1 MSQQQPSP
9 SFGKDGDKRM
19 TLAQLRHDIRN
30 YLNAIKLS
38 CALLQRRQSAAAAD
52 QLTDESI
59 REIDRS
65 ADKINELITR
75 HIGDNETAKNL
86 L

>member
-1 MSQQQPSP
+1 MSHS
-9 SFGKDGDKRM
+9 SHAGGKDGEKPM
-19 TLAQLRHDIRN
+19 TLAQLRHDLRN

-38 CALLQRRQSAAAAD
+38 CALLQRRQSD
-52 QLTDESI
+52 PLSDESI

-65 ADKINELITR
+65 ADKINELVTR
-75 HIGDNETAKNL
+75 HMGDIETARNL

>member
-1 MSQQQPSP
+1 MSQHQQNSP
-9 SFGKDGDKRM
+9 ASGKDGEKRM

-38 CALLQRRQSAAAAD
+38 CALLQRRQSAAAD
-52 QLTDESI
+52 PLTDESI

>member
-1 MSQQQPSP
+1 MSHQQPSP
-9 SFGKDGDKRM
+9 AGGKDGEKRM

-38 CALLQRRQSAAAAD
+38 CALLQRRQSD
-52 QLTDESI
+52 PMSDESI

-75 HIGDNETAKNL
+75 HIGDNESAKTL

>member
-9 SFGKDGDKRM
+9 GSGKDGEKRM

-65 ADKINELITR
+65 ADKINELISR
-75 HIGDNETAKNL
+75 HIGDSETAKNL

>member
-1 MSQQQPSP
+1 MSHS
-9 SFGKDGDKRM
+9 SHAGSKDGEKPM
-19 TLAQLRHDIRN
+19 TLAQLRHDLRN

-38 CALLQRRQSAAAAD
+38 CALLQRRQSD
-52 QLTDESI
+52 PLSDESI

-65 ADKINELITR
+65 ADKINELVTR
-75 HIGDNETAKNL
+75 HMGDTETARNL

>member
-1 MSQQQPSP
+1 MSQQS
-9 SFGKDGDKRM
+9 SSAGGKDGERPM

-38 CALLQRRQSAAAAD
+38 CALLQRRQSD
-52 QLTDESI
+52 PLSDESI

-75 HIGDNETAKNL
+75 HIGDSDTARTL